1 MDTLNT
7 YKDIVEQILGVYTT
21 IPYSRG
27 DLRCEAI
34 FDRQRGRFVLMTV
47 GWDDEERVHFP
58 VIHIDIVDG
67 KLWIQTDNTDC
78 AIASELV
85 AAGIPKSDIVL
96 AFRPPEVR
104 NLTEYAVA

>member
-1 MDTLNT
+1 MDTLI
-7 YKDIVEQILGVYTT
+7 YCDVVEKVLGVYTT

-27 DLRCEAI
+27 DLTCEAV

-47 GWDDEERVHFP
+47 GWNGNERVHFP
-58 VIHIDIVDG
+58 VIHVDIVGG
-67 KLWIQTDNTDC
+67 KLWIQADNTDC
-78 AIASELV
+78 GVASELA

-104 NLTEYAVA
+104 RHTEYAVA